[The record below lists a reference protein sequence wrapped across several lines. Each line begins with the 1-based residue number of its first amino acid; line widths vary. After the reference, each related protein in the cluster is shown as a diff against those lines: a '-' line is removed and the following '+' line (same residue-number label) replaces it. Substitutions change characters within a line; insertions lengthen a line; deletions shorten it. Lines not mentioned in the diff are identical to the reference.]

1 MNADVN
7 PRSGFEGVS
16 KLVGLMPMLTNNFDP
31 QKTEGNDADAAERRS
46 RTDLKPAT
54 VVLTI
59 GEEIDVVH
67 HFWTEDNSLL
77 NVHLNQRA
85 GGIDATIP
93 REHVEIVL
101 RSDDAEKEVSA
112 A

>member
-1 MNADVN
+1 
-7 PRSGFEGVS
+7 
-16 KLVGLMPMLTNNFDP
+16 MLINNSDP

-46 RTDLKPAT
+46 RTNLKPAT
-54 VVLTI
+54 VALTV
-59 GEEIDVVH
+59 GETIDVVH

-85 GGIDATIP
+85 DGIDATIP

-101 RSDDAEKEVSA
+101 RSTDAKTEVSRI
-112 A
+112 